1 MARMV
6 NASTTNRISGA
17 GPLIRAGGLVVLCAG
32 LVACATGP
40 SGRLSKYAVS
50 QQDYDQAHRKGQRPS
65 TSSRSKRAPTL
76 GDQTLGRYKVGSPY
90 QVGGVWYTPAE
101 QPNYEET
108 GLASWY
114 GDAFHAKST
123 ANGELFDMS
132 ALTAAHKTLPLP
144 SIVEVTNLDNGRRL
158 KVRVNDR
165 GPFVGGRILDLS
177 RAAAG
182 ELGFA
187 QAGLAR
193 VRVRYV
199 GPAPLGGPGGGGLRL
214 AAAPV
219 PQVSRPVTVQ
229 PPLASSNRY
238 EVVVGAFANL
248 SSAQNLV
255 DRVAPAGVAMV
266 KPVQRDGVT
275 LYRVVVSAIAD
286 ETHALAV
293 REQMLAFGLGDARIV
308 YPN

>member
-1 MARMV
+1 
-6 NASTTNRISGA
+6 
-17 GPLIRAGGLVVLCAG
+17 
-32 LVACATGP
+32 
-40 SGRLSKYAVS
+40 
-50 QQDYDQAHRKGQRPS
+50 
-65 TSSRSKRAPTL
+65 
-76 GDQTLGRYKVGSPY
+76 
-90 QVGGVWYTPAE
+90 
-101 QPNYEET
+101 
-108 GLASWY
+108 
-114 GDAFHAKST
+114 
-123 ANGELFDMS
+123 MS

-165 GPFVGGRILDLS
+165 GPFVDGRILDLS
-177 RAAAG
+177 RAAAF

-187 QAGLAR
+187 RAGLAR

-199 GPAPLGGPGGGGLRL
+199 GPAPLGGPDGGGLRL
-214 AAAPV
+214 AAAPA
-219 PQVSRPVTVQ
+219 PQISRAQISSPQISRPQPSQILTLQ
-229 PPLASSNRY
+229 PPLAAANRY

-248 SSAQNLV
+248 SSAQKLV

-275 LYRVVVSAIAD
+275 LYRVVVGALAD
-286 ETHALAV
+286 EAKALAV